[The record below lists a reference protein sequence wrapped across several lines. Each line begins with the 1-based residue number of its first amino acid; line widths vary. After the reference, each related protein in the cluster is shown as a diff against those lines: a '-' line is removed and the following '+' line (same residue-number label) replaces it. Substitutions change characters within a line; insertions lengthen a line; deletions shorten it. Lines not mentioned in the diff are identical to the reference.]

1 MNSLVVK
8 SLIHISNRSLRKI
21 PINVITESEAWGFQK
36 ASINIDKLS
45 DTKTV
50 SVTLSKPLDYSAYN
64 T

>member
-1 MNSLVVK
+1 MDFS
-8 SLIHISNRSLRKI
+8 
-21 PINVITESEAWGFQK
+21 K
-36 ASINIDKLS
+36 AFVNIDKLS